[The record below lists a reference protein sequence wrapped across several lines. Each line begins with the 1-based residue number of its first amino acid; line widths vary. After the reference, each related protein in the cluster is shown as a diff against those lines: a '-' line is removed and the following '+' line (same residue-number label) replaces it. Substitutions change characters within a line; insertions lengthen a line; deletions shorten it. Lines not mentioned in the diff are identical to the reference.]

1 MSANT
6 SKSTDNTE
14 VQAEMSKKM
23 TEERKGKRKSTETNA
38 NREEYLKCQ
47 NKQLKLD
54 VMLKQM
60 TEHQKTND
68 EREKFVRVSHLD
80 TNLENAIKLSLA
92 KQETNKTNLEAD

>member
-1 MSANT
+1 MSGNA
-6 SKSTDNTE
+6 SKPTASKDVLAE
-14 VQAEMSKKM
+14 VSKEKM
-23 TEERKGKRKSTETNA
+23 EGRKEKRKSTETNA

-80 TNLENAIKLSLA
+80 TDLEKAIKLSLA
-92 KQETNKTNLEAD
+92 KQETNKTNLESD

>member
-1 MSANT
+1 MSGNA
-6 SKSTDNTE
+6 SKPTASTDVLAEVSKEKTE
-14 VQAEMSKKM
+14 G
-23 TEERKGKRKSTETNA
+23 RKGKRKSTETNA